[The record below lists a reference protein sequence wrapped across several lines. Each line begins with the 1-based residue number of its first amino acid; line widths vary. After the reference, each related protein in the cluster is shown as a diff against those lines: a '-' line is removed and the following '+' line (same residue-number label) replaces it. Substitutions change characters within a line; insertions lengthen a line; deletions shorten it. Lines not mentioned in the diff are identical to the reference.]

1 MYLCYVKND
10 HPSPQCNLSMSSMY
24 KVILN
29 YEALTDEE
37 RSRVPSASYDAAVQ
51 YFKSK
56 EAAKDA
62 SMQRRKNDG
71 SIDNNNDNSNV
82 ESKKD

>member
-1 MYLCYVKND
+1 
-10 HPSPQCNLSMSSMY
+10 MSNMY

-29 YEALTDEE
+29 YEALSDEE
-37 RSRVPSASYDAAVQ
+37 SSRVPSVSYDAVVQ

-71 SIDNNNDNSNV
+71 SVDNNNTDNAEPKNG
-82 ESKKD
+82 